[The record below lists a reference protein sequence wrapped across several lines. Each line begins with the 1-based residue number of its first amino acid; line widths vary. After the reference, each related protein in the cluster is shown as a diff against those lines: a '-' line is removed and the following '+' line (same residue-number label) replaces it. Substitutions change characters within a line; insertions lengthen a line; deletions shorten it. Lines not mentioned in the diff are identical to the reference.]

1 MKLYTFAKLLETMEV
16 KEAKALL
23 AEAQIPVVNG
33 YFDKDRLDAV
43 MAMPKELRTK
53 RFEWGLSPT
62 HGIGAVKACVD
73 AAGLN
78 LTAHYLSRSNGL
90 DITSAKGKTRGVRM
104 YYTNRTSDE
113 DTVARFN
120 VINFINDDPN
130 AYYALCALTIPAMWV
145 FSNKELRA
153 KWNKLRFDTDK
164 IKAVHLNS
172 PTGIWIPISQY
183 KNQKGG
189 LRFKLSSHESQYRV
203 SSAALGL

>member
-1 MKLYTFAKLLETMEV
+1 MDV

-53 RFEWGLSPT
+53 RLEWGLSPT
-62 HGIGAVKACVD
+62 HGIGAVKACID

-78 LTAHYLSRSNGL
+78 LTAHYLNRRNAL
-90 DITSAKGKTRGVRM
+90 DITDKKGKTRGVRM
-104 YYTNRTSDE
+104 YYTNHASDE
-113 DTVARFN
+113 NTVARFN
-120 VINFINDDPN
+120 IINFLDDAPEN
-130 AYYALCALTIPAMWV
+130 YYALCALNIPAMWV

-153 KWNKLRFDTDK
+153 KWNRLRFNTEK
-164 IKAVHLNS
+164 IKAVHLQGD
-172 PTGIWIPISQY
+172 TGIWIPISQW

-189 LRFKLSSHESQYRV
+189 LRFKLSSHESQWQV
-203 SSAALGL
+203 SPNSLGL